1 LYDTFLQLGYNGDV
15 SVYRGRMSMVHG
27 EDMCEVSVVIPLN
40 PTEPWVATII
50 GVELDDGTSRT
61 HLPV

>member
-1 LYDTFLQLGYNGDV
+1 
-15 SVYRGRMSMVHG
+15 
-27 EDMCEVSVVIPLN
+27 MCEVSVVIPLN